1 MGQRSLL
8 LPRGWVSR
16 GVSVTRLPQLSRPI
30 SSDAAAGCFPEAA
43 LITVQRCPSSHWNRR
58 QPAFPVPTSFP
69 SAAGRFRDGTLL
81 PRPLPAPL
89 WVGPCTLGVLDDW
102 GRPGIPGVRV
112 REWGQ
117 GQGAGF
123 L

>member
-30 SSDAAAGCFPEAA
+30 SSDAAAGRFPEAA

-58 QPAFPVPTSFP
+58 QPAFPVRPAVSGT
-69 SAAGRFRDGTLL
+69 GTLL